1 MKNFVLVFFLAVWMM
16 APLNV
21 SAADKTAPIS
31 QDALGEAIRTYLLE
45 NPDVMAEV
53 FENTQKYLIAEDE
66 KRQSEMLKK
75 NSDALYNDER
85 DFSIGSP
92 DAPITIVEFFDYN
105 CGYCKRAFPD
115 IMKLTQKNPDV
126 RVVFKEFPIL
136 GPASEQAA
144 RVALASKG
152 DGKYFAI
159 HQGLLNARG
168 SVSGAALSSLIEK
181 HGLNADEIVTRG
193 KNKDIDAHI
202 KDVRNLAQSLG
213 VSGTP
218 AFIIDNQLFSGA
230 LSYDDMQ
237 SLIDEIRGSSN

>member
-1 MKNFVLVFFLAVWMM
+1 MKKFVLVFFLAVWMM

-115 IMKLTQKNPDV
+115 IMKLTQKNPNV

-237 SLIDEIRGSSN
+237 GLIDEIRGSSN

>member
-1 MKNFVLVFFLAVWMM
+1 MKKFVLVFFLAVWMM

-21 SAADKTAPIS
+21 SAAEKTAPIS

>member
-1 MKNFVLVFFLAVWMM
+1 MKKFVLVFFLAVWMM

-21 SAADKTAPIS
+21 SAADKTAPVS

>member
-1 MKNFVLVFFLAVWMM
+1 MKKFVLVFFLAVWMM

-45 NPDVMAEV
+45 NPDVMAAV

-218 AFIIDNQLFSGA
+218 AFIINNQLFSGA

>member
-1 MKNFVLVFFLAVWMM
+1 MKKFVLVFFLAVWMM

-237 SLIDEIRGSSN
+237 GLIDEIRGSSN

>member
-1 MKNFVLVFFLAVWMM
+1 MKKFVLVFFLAVWMM

-21 SAADKTAPIS
+21 SAADKTAPVS

-237 SLIDEIRGSSN
+237 SVIDEIRGSSN

>member
-1 MKNFVLVFFLAVWMM
+1 
-16 APLNV
+16 
-21 SAADKTAPIS
+21 
-31 QDALGEAIRTYLLE
+31 
-45 NPDVMAEV
+45 
-53 FENTQKYLIAEDE
+53 
-66 KRQSEMLKK
+66 MLKK

>member
-1 MKNFVLVFFLAVWMM
+1 MKKFVLVFFLAVWMM

-21 SAADKTAPIS
+21 SAADKTAPVS

-152 DGKYFAI
+152 DGKYFVI

-168 SVSGAALSSLIEK
+168 SVNGAALSSLIEK

>member
-1 MKNFVLVFFLAVWMM
+1 MKKFVLVCLLTIFMA
-16 APLNV
+16 APLSVNA
-21 SAADKTAPIS
+21 SDDSEKIS
-31 QDALGEAIRTYLLE
+31 KEALEKAIRDYLMK
-45 NPDVMAEV
+45 NPAVMAEV

-66 KRQSEMLKK
+66 RRQLQTLMD
-75 NSDALYNDER
+75 NSDALYNDKR
-85 DFSIGSP
+85 DFSVGSP

-144 RVALASKG
+144 RAALASKSE
-152 DGKYFAI
+152 GKYFAI

-181 HGLNADEIVTRG
+181 HGLNADEVVTRG
-193 KNKDIDAHI
+193 NDKDIDAHI
-202 KDVRNLAQSLG
+202 KDVRNLAQKLG
-213 VSGTP
+213 VTGTP
-218 AFIIDNQLFSGA
+218 AFVIDNQVFSGA
-230 LSYDDMQ
+230 LSYENMQ
-237 SLIDEIRGSSN
+237 ELIDNIKSASN

>member
-1 MKNFVLVFFLAVWMM
+1 MKKFVLVFFLAVWMM

-115 IMKLTQKNPDV
+115 IMKLTQKNPNV

-230 LSYDDMQ
+230 LIYDDMQ

>member
-1 MKNFVLVFFLAVWMM
+1 MKKFVLVFFLAVWMM

-202 KDVRNLAQSLG
+202 KEVRNLAQSLG

>member
-1 MKNFVLVFFLAVWMM
+1 MKKFVLVFFLAVWMM

-218 AFIIDNQLFSGA
+218 AFIINNQLFSGA
-230 LSYDDMQ
+230 LSSDDMQ

>member
-1 MKNFVLVFFLAVWMM
+1 MKKFVLVFFLTVWMM

-31 QDALGEAIRTYLLE
+31 QDALGETIRTYLLE

-92 DAPITIVEFFDYN
+92 VAPITIVEFFDYN

-168 SVSGAALSSLIEK
+168 SVSGGALSSLIEK

>member
-1 MKNFVLVFFLAVWMM
+1 MKKFVLVFFLAVWMM

-218 AFIIDNQLFSGA
+218 AFIINNQLFSGA

>member
-1 MKNFVLVFFLAVWMM
+1 MKKFVLVFFLAVWMM

-31 QDALGEAIRTYLLE
+31 QDALGETIRTYLLE

-136 GPASEQAA
+136 GPASEQAS

>member
-1 MKNFVLVFFLAVWMM
+1 MKKFVLVFFLAVCMI

-21 SAADKTAPIS
+21 SAEDKAAPIS

-115 IMKLTQKNPDV
+115 IMKLTQKNSDV

-144 RVALASKG
+144 RVALASKEE
-152 DGKYFAI
+152 GKYFAL
-159 HQGLLNARG
+159 HQDLLNARG
-168 SVSGAALSSLIEK
+168 SVSGAALSSLIKK

-213 VSGTP
+213 VNGTP
-218 AFIIDNQLFSGA
+218 AFIIDNKLFSGA

>member
-1 MKNFVLVFFLAVWMM
+1 MKKFVLVFFLAVWMM

-115 IMKLTQKNPDV
+115 IMKLTQKNPNV

>member
-1 MKNFVLVFFLAVWMM
+1 MKKFVLVFFLAVWMM

-21 SAADKTAPIS
+21 SAADKTATIS

-53 FENTQKYLIAEDE
+53 FENTQKYLISEDE
-66 KRQSEMLKK
+66 KRQSETLKK

-85 DFSIGSP
+85 DFSIGNP

-126 RVVFKEFPIL
+126 RVIFKEFPIL

-152 DGKYFAI
+152 NGKYFAI
-159 HQGLLNARG
+159 HQSLLNARG
-168 SVSGAALSSLIEK
+168 SVSGTALSSLIEK

-237 SLIDEIRGSSN
+237 SLIDEIRGSAN

>member
-1 MKNFVLVFFLAVWMM
+1 MKKFVLVFFLAVWMI

-21 SAADKTAPIS
+21 SAEDKASPIS

-115 IMKLTQKNPDV
+115 IMKLTQKNSDV

-144 RVALASKG
+144 RVALASKEE
-152 DGKYFAI
+152 GKYFAL
-159 HQGLLNARG
+159 HQDLLNARG
-168 SVSGAALSSLIEK
+168 SVSGAALSSLIKK

-213 VSGTP
+213 VNGTP

-230 LSYDDMQ
+230 LSYADMQ

>member
-1 MKNFVLVFFLAVWMM
+1 MKKVFLVLFLTVLTTAS
-16 APLNV
+16 LNV
-21 SAADKTAPIS
+21 NATDKSVTMS
-31 QDALGEAIRTYLLE
+31 EDALGEAIRSYLLE
-45 NPDVMAEV
+45 NPGVMAEV

-66 KRQSEMLKK
+66 KRQSEILKK
-75 NSDALYNDER
+75 NSDALYNDKR
-85 DFSIGSP
+85 DFSIGRP
-92 DAPITIVEFFDYN
+92 DAPITVVEFFDYN

-144 RVALASKG
+144 RAALASKSV
-152 DGKYFAI
+152 GKYFAI
-159 HQGLLNARG
+159 HQSLLNARG
-168 SVSGAALSSLIEK
+168 NVSGAALSSLIEK

-202 KDVRNLAQSLG
+202 MDVRNLAQSLG
-213 VSGTP
+213 VNGTP

-237 SLIDEIRGSSN
+237 SLIDEIRSSAN

>member
-1 MKNFVLVFFLAVWMM
+1 MKKFVLVFFLAVWMM

-21 SAADKTAPIS
+21 SAADKTAPVS

-105 CGYCKRAFPD
+105 CGYCKRAFSD

>member
-1 MKNFVLVFFLAVWMM
+1 MKKFVLVFFLAVWMM

-237 SLIDEIRGSSN
+237 SVIDEIRGSSN

>member
-1 MKNFVLVFFLAVWMM
+1 MKKFVLVFFLTVWMM

-152 DGKYFAI
+152 EGKYFAL

-181 HGLNADEIVTRG
+181 HGLDADEIVTRG
-193 KNKDIDAHI
+193 KNKDIDEHI

>member
-1 MKNFVLVFFLAVWMM
+1 MKKFVLVFFLAVWMM

-237 SLIDEIRGSSN
+237 SLMDEIRGSSN

>member
-1 MKNFVLVFFLAVWMM
+1 M
-16 APLNV
+16 
-21 SAADKTAPIS
+21 D
-31 QDALGEAIRTYLLE
+31 
-45 NPDVMAEV
+45 EV
-53 FENTQKYLIAEDE
+53 FEKTQKYLIAEDE

>member
-1 MKNFVLVFFLAVWMM
+1 MKKFVLVFFLAVWMM

-21 SAADKTAPIS
+21 SAADKTAPVS

-202 KDVRNLAQSLG
+202 GDVRNLAQSLG

>member
-1 MKNFVLVFFLAVWMM
+1 MKKFVLVCLLTIFMA
-16 APLNV
+16 APLSVNA
-21 SAADKTAPIS
+21 SDDSEKIS
-31 QDALGEAIRTYLLE
+31 KEALGKAIRDYLMK
-45 NPDVMAEV
+45 NPAVMAEV

-66 KRQSEMLKK
+66 RRQLQTLMD
-75 NSDALYNDER
+75 NSDALYNDKR
-85 DFSIGSP
+85 DFSVGSP

-144 RVALASKG
+144 RAALASKSE
-152 DGKYFAI
+152 GKYFAI

-181 HGLNADEIVTRG
+181 HGLNADEVVTRG
-193 KNKDIDAHI
+193 NDKDIDAHI
-202 KDVRNLAQSLG
+202 KDVRNLAQKLG
-213 VSGTP
+213 VTGTP
-218 AFIIDNQLFSGA
+218 AFVIDNQVFSGA
-230 LSYDDMQ
+230 LSYENMQ
-237 SLIDEIRGSSN
+237 ELIDNIKSASN

>member
-1 MKNFVLVFFLAVWMM
+1 MKKFVLVFFLTVWMM

-21 SAADKTAPIS
+21 SAADKTAPVS

-92 DAPITIVEFFDYN
+92 VTPITIVEFFDYN

-168 SVSGAALSSLIEK
+168 SVSGGALSSLIEK

>member
-1 MKNFVLVFFLAVWMM
+1 MKKFVLVFFLAVWMM

>member
-1 MKNFVLVFFLAVWMM
+1 MTKKFLVLFLAVFTT

-21 SAADKTAPIS
+21 NATDKSAPIS
-31 QDALGEAIRTYLLE
+31 EGALGEAIRSYLLE
-45 NPDVMAEV
+45 NPAVMAEV
-53 FENTQKYLIAEDE
+53 FENTQRYLIAEDE
-66 KRQSEMLKK
+66 KRQSETFKK
-75 NSDALYNDER
+75 NSDALYNDKR
-85 DFSIGSP
+85 DFSIGRP
-92 DAPITIVEFFDYN
+92 DAPITVVEFFDYN

-136 GPASEQAA
+136 GSASEQAA
-144 RVALASKG
+144 RAALASKSE
-152 DGKYFAI
+152 GKYFAI

-168 SVSGAALSSLIEK
+168 SVGGAALSSLIEK

-213 VSGTP
+213 VNGTP

-237 SLIDEIRGSSN
+237 SLIDEIRESTK

>member
-1 MKNFVLVFFLAVWMM
+1 MKKFVLVFFLAVWMM

-31 QDALGEAIRTYLLE
+31 QDALGEAIRNYLLE

-66 KRQSEMLKK
+66 KRQSEVLKE

-85 DFSIGSP
+85 DFSIGNP

-152 DGKYFAI
+152 YGKYFAI

-168 SVSGAALSSLIEK
+168 SISGAALSSLIEK

-193 KNKDIDAHI
+193 KNKDIDEHI

-218 AFIIDNQLFSGA
+218 AFIVDNQLFSGA

-237 SLIDEIRGSSN
+237 SLIDKIRGSSN

>member
-1 MKNFVLVFFLAVWMM
+1 MKKFVLVFFLAVWMM

-168 SVSGAALSSLIEK
+168 SVNGAALSSLIEK

-237 SLIDEIRGSSN
+237 SVIDEIRGSSN